1 MRMTP
6 PQRSAF
12 RRRAK
17 PHPKRMPNVSPI
29 RDRANETKPIMPTGD
44 RMVVTLF
51 MPRKAND
58 TPTAR
63 ASMLVATASISTT
76 FRRVGS
82 KSCRQSSSL
91 NDSRTMRPPRKA
103 RMAQAGRVEVLSAIF
118 FLERFVHHASPQKGE
133 DGKGNP
139 VVYVFDEVAECASAG
154 PSDEGHQC
162 LKKPEEEGHYQ
173 HRTPKG
179 TL

>member
-1 MRMTP
+1 MSIFRPMRTRMTP

-29 RDRANETKPIMPTGD
+29 KDRANETKPIMPTGD

-63 ASMLVATASISTT
+63 ASMLVATASMSTT

-82 KSCRQSSSL
+82 KSCQ
-91 NDSRTMRPPRKA
+91 
-103 RMAQAGRVEVLSAIF
+103 
-118 FLERFVHHASPQKGE
+118 
-133 DGKGNP
+133 GNP

-162 LKKPEEEGHYQ
+162 LKKAEEEGYYQ